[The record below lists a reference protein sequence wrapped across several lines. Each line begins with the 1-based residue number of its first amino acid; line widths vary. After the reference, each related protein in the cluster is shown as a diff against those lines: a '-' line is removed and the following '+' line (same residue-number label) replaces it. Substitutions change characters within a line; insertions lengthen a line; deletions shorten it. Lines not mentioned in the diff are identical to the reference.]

1 MLRHV
6 YGMKVAVAQARI
18 CEAVATSSFAYSPN
32 LYLDYGDTVGEV
44 NWGMLASPVLE
55 LGAFFARMHLAQL
68 SLQILDLRLGGILF
82 RGILFHPP
90 LMASQGVRQRPASR
104 LLHNLKR
111 FIYVLERKCG
121 QPEVL
126 DVDVAHC
133 AEERRL
139 DRRIRSIHQHA
150 FHEVFGL
157 AKNLIRLSGVVSR
170 LL

>member
-1 MLRHV
+1 MFVLV
-6 YGMKVAVAQARI
+6 
-18 CEAVATSSFAYSPN
+18 
-32 LYLDYGDTVGEV
+32 VGEHGFGHV
-44 NWGMLASPVLE
+44 QLVEE